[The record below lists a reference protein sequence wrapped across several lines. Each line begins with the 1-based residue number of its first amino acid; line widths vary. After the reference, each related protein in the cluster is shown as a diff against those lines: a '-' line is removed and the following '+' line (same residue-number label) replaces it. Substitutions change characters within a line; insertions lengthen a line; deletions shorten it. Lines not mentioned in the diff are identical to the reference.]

1 MTTPTI
7 RNTDRQYN
15 ESPTRLTTVK
25 TETVQWYLQQQQIAE
40 QLRRIHGREN

>member
-7 RNTDRQYN
+7 SNVDHR
-15 ESPTRLTTVK
+15 ESPTRRTTVK
-25 TETVQWYLQQQQIAE
+25 PEMIRWYLKQQRQTAE

>member
-7 RNTDRQYN
+7 NNTN
-15 ESPTRLTTVK
+15 HHENPTRLTTVQ
-25 TETVQWYLQQQQIAE
+25 TETVRWYLQQQQIAE

>member
-7 RNTDRQYN
+7 NDTDHH
-15 ESPTRLTTVK
+15 ETPTRRTTVK
-25 TETVQWYLQQQQIAE
+25 PEMIRWYLQQQRQMVE